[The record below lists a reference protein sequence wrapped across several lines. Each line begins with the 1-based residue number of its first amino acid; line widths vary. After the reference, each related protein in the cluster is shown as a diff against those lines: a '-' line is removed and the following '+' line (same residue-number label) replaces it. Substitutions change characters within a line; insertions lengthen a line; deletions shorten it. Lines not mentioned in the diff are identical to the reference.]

1 MAITRHLAELVLAE
15 HKHRRISGE
24 VLLLGR
30 QLVVM
35 TPDEAQALVEKVGLP
50 VRPTAAIDYDK
61 TPHPFGKKLISDAS
75 FFSLFTDADVR
86 ACDVSD
92 YEGAEIIF
100 SLSDEVPAHLL
111 KRFDFIYNGSVLDNV
126 FDPAACIR
134 NASRM
139 LKPDGSIFN
148 YEGSAHAAPAY
159 LKFSPDWFFD
169 YYAYNAFADCQ
180 TYIVTYG
187 DVHRD
192 PWEVYQFD
200 AFTAD
205 DALTMPMRLPPE
217 AMVVAIAQNAPD
229 ATVDRTPLQN
239 VYRSSAHGPYLEAHR
254 RYLRSGR
261 REVVRGL
268 FPPAPPAPVPV
279 ATAAAAPPRPSLW
292 ARLLGQPVEPVAAA
306 PEPRPSLAAGHT
318 HLGTLGSR
326 DFLP

>member
-15 HKHRRISGE
+15 HKHRPIAGE

-30 QLVVM
+30 QLVLM
-35 TPDEAQALVEKVGLP
+35 TPDEAQALIQKVGLP
-50 VRPTAAIDYDK
+50 VRPNAVIDYDK
-61 TPHPFGKKLISDAS
+61 TPHPYDKKLISDAS
-75 FFSLFTDADVR
+75 FFSLFSDADVK

-100 SLSDEVPAHLL
+100 SLSDPVPAELL
-111 KRFDFIYNGSVLDNV
+111 GRFDFIYNGSVLDNV

-134 NASRM
+134 NAARM
-139 LKPDGSIFN
+139 LKPHGSIFN

-169 YYAYNAFADCQ
+169 YFAFNGFADCQ

-192 PWEVYQFD
+192 PWETYQFD
-200 AFTAD
+200 PFTAD
-205 DALTMPMRLPPE
+205 DKLTMPMRLGPE

-239 VYRSSAHGPYLEAHR
+239 VYRSNEHAVYLAAHK
-254 RYLRSGR
+254 RYLQSGR
-261 REVVRGL
+261 RQAIRSR
-268 FPPAPPAPVPV
+268 FPSPGRMAAVED
-279 ATAAAAPPRPSLW
+279 AAARPTLW
-292 ARLLGQPVEPVAAA
+292 ERLTGR
-306 PEPRPSLAAGHT
+306 RPANPASTLPAGHV
-318 HLGTLGSR
+318 HLGTLGSP

>member
-15 HKHRRISGE
+15 HRHRRISGE

-30 QLVVM
+30 QLVLM

-50 VRPTAAIDYDK
+50 VRTNAVIDYDK
-61 TPHPFGKKLISDAS
+61 TPHPYPKKLISDAS
-75 FFSLFTDADVR
+75 FFSLFSDAVVK

-100 SLSDEVPAHLL
+100 SLSDEVPSSLL
-111 KRFDFIYNGSVLDNV
+111 GRFDFIYNGSVLDNV
-126 FDPAACIR
+126 FDPAACLR
-134 NASRM
+134 NAARM

-169 YYAYNAFADCQ
+169 YFAFNGFADCQ

-192 PWEVYQFD
+192 PWETYQFD
-200 AFTAD
+200 PFTAD
-205 DALTMPMRLPPE
+205 DTLTMPMRLPPE

-239 VYRSSAHGPYLEAHR
+239 VYRSNEHAVYLAAHK
-254 RYLRSGR
+254 RYRQSRR
-261 REVVRGL
+261 REAIRGL
-268 FPPAPPAPVPV
+268 FPAQPPAPAPEV
-279 ATAAAAPPRPSLW
+279 APAQPSLW
-292 ARLLGQPVEPVAAA
+292 SRLLGRTPEPAA
-306 PEPRPSLAAGHT
+306 PATPPLPAGHI
-318 HLGTLGSR
+318 HLGTLGSP

>member
-15 HKHRRISGE
+15 HKHRRITGE

-35 TPDEAQALVEKVGLP
+35 TPDEAQALVEKVGLK
-50 VRPTAAIDYDK
+50 VRPDAVIDYDK
-61 TPHPFGKKLISDAS
+61 TPHPFEKKLIADAS
-75 FFSLFTDADVR
+75 FFSLFSDADVK

-100 SLSDEVPAHLL
+100 SLSDEVPASLL

-134 NASRM
+134 NAARM
-139 LKPDGSIFN
+139 LKPDGSIFS

-169 YYAYNAFADCQ
+169 YFAWNGFADCQ
-180 TYIVTYG
+180 SYIVTYG

-192 PWEVYQFD
+192 PWETYQFD
-200 AFTAD
+200 PFTPD
-205 DALTMPMRLPPE
+205 DKLTMPMRLGPE
-217 AMVVAIAQNAPD
+217 AMVVAIAQNAPG

-239 VYRSSAHGPYLEAHR
+239 VYRSNDHAVYLAAHK
-254 RYLRSGR
+254 RYRESGR
-261 REVVRGL
+261 RAAIRGL
-268 FPPAPPAPVPV
+268 FPATPPAPRAEPVPPKASLWSRLV
-279 ATAAAAPPRPSLW
+279 GRPPAPTAPAAPQLPP
-292 ARLLGQPVEPVAAA
+292 
-306 PEPRPSLAAGHT
+306 GHV
-318 HLGTLGSR
+318 HLGTLGSP